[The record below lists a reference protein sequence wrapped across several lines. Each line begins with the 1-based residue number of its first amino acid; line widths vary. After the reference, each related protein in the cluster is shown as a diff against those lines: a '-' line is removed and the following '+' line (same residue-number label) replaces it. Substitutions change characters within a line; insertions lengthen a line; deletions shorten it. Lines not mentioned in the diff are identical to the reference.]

1 MAATF
6 SWAQFTGSSGNST
19 TPAGSTIMATSSAAA
34 MSWDFETADNTGTT
48 TYTAN
53 PVSAGSAS
61 YPVWLKGWWTNTVA
75 FTVSNLKFWQF
86 NPAASSANTASFS
99 IFGTSQTKYSMAS
112 ATATDVTWA
121 SNASV
126 PTSTSSTGSPGAVIS
141 NLGTFGSSAGNSGVN
156 GGNTATGSFLGLQL
170 SAAAAAP
177 AGTTGY
183 FGFTLFVIGAILGQL
198 KKGISLYR
206 WTLNPSLAS

>member
-6 SWAQFTGSSGNST
+6 SWVQLVGSSGNST
-19 TPAGSTIMATSSAAA
+19 TPGASGTTPTSSSNS

-61 YPVWLKGWWTNTVA
+61 YPVWLKFLFTNGVA

-86 NPAASSANTASFS
+86 NPASSSANTASFT
-99 IFGTSQTKYSMAS
+99 IFGTNQAAYSVALGTGTG
-112 ATATDVTWA
+112 TAYA
-121 SNASV
+121 SNVAV
-126 PTSTSSTGSPGAVIS
+126 PTSTSSTGSPASPITG
-141 NLGTFGSSAGNSGVN
+141 LGTFGTTGAGSGVA
-156 GGNTATGSFLGLQL
+156 GGATNTGSFLGLQL

-183 FGFTLFVIGAILGQL
+183 FGFTLQ
-198 KKGISLYR
+198 YDEQ
-206 WTLNPSLAS
+206 

>member
-1 MAATF
+1 MPATF
-6 SWAQFTGSSGNST
+6 SWVQLTGSSGNST
-19 TPAGSTIMATSSAAA
+19 TPAGSGLTATSSSNS

-61 YPVWLKGWWTNTVA
+61 FPVWLKFYFTNTVA

-86 NPAASSANTASFS
+86 NPAASSANTASFT
-99 IFGTSQTKYSMAS
+99 IFGTNQTAYSIAS
-112 ATATDVTWA
+112 VTSTATAYA
-121 SNASV
+121 SNVQV
-126 PTSTSSTGSPGAVIS
+126 PTSANSTGSPAGP
-141 NLGTFGSSAGNSGVN
+141 LTGFGTFGTTAGNSGLA
-156 GGNTATGSFLGLQL
+156 GGNSATGSFLGLQL

-183 FGFTLFVIGAILGQL
+183 FGHTLQ
-198 KKGISLYR
+198 YDEQ
-206 WTLNPSLAS
+206 